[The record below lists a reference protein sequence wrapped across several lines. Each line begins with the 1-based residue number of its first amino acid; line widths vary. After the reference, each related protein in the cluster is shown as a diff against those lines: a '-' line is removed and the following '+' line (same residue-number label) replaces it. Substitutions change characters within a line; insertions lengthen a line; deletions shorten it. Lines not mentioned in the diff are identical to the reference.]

1 MLRENSAFERRCP
14 GRASMKRA
22 IQIAGLTAIMLL
34 VSAGVARADSL
45 QFVESDQADSA
56 TFNLLQNPKLTSF
69 TAGNDFLKNA
79 QMFSESETT
88 PHFSSETDFL
98 DSDSG
103 SDSVTE
109 NVTATA
115 VPEPSTLLLLAFGL
129 VGLGLRR
136 KR

>member
-1 MLRENSAFERRCP
+1 
-14 GRASMKRA
+14 MKRA

-69 TAGNDFLKNA
+69 TAGNDFLKDA
-79 QMFSESETT
+79 QMFTESEAA
-88 PHFSSETDFL
+88 PIFSSETDFL
-98 DSDSG
+98 DSDSDSG

>member
-1 MLRENSAFERRCP
+1 
-14 GRASMKRA
+14 MKRA
-22 IQIAGLTAIMLL
+22 LQIASLTGFMLL
-34 VSAGVARADSL
+34 VSVCSASADTLHYVVSGQL
-45 QFVESDQADSA
+45 GSA

-69 TAGNDFLKNA
+69 TAGNDFLKDA
-79 QMFSESETT
+79 QMFTESEAA
-88 PHFSSETDFL
+88 PIFSSETDFL
-98 DSDSG
+98 DSDSDSG

>member
-1 MLRENSAFERRCP
+1 
-14 GRASMKRA
+14 MKRA

-45 QFVESDQADSA
+45 QFVESDQADLA

-69 TAGNDFLKNA
+69 TAGNDFLKDA
-79 QMFSESETT
+79 QMFTESEAA
-88 PHFSSETDFL
+88 PISSSETDFL
-98 DSDSG
+98 DSDSD

-115 VPEPSTLLLLAFGL
+115 VPEPSTLLLLGFGL